1 MSQDSKIN
9 TKEGTAERLLQAA
22 DNAAG
27 RKADD
32 PFTSAVD
39 WWTMTAEER
48 LNELGELRI
57 FVARLVVAYELDS
70 TFIPPCW
77 EKHEGYIRFLDALHR
92 SYRDATHPA
101 QTGEALM
108 GWHHNYQFVRDE
120 LMMRSK
126 QLTCSTIM
134 HHPFR
139 APAWAAEI
147 VDEGED
153 SLEWRRRQEE
163 AMGAY
168 RDQAVAAAVAAGV

>member
-1 MSQDSKIN
+1 
-9 TKEGTAERLLQAA
+9 
-22 DNAAG
+22 
-27 RKADD
+27 
-32 PFTSAVD
+32 
-39 WWTMTAEER
+39 
-48 LNELGELRI
+48 
-57 FVARLVVAYELDS
+57 
-70 TFIPPCW
+70 
-77 EKHEGYIRFLDALHR
+77 
-92 SYRDATHPA
+92 
-101 QTGEALM
+101 M

-126 QLTCSTIM
+126 QLSCSTIM

-168 RDQAVAAAVAAGV
+168 REQAVAAAVAAGV